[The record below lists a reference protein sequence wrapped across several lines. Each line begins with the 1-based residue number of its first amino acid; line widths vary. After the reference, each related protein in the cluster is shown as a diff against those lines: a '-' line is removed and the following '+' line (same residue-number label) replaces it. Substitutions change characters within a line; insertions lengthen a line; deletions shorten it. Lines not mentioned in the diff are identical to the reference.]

1 MIVLFLCC
9 AIEQNAGRHKNAAD
23 DKGEC
28 TLKEGNVT
36 NQGYTVIFRETIC
49 N

>member
-23 DKGEC
+23 DKGEG
-28 TLKEGNVT
+28 TSKEGNAMG
-36 NQGYTVIFRETIC
+36 QGYNVILRETI
-49 N
+49 